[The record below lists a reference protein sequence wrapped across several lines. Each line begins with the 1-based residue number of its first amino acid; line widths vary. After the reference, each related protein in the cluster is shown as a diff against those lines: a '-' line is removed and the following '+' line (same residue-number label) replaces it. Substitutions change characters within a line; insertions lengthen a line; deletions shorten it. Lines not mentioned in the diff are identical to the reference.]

1 MFEKLVDL
9 EVKYA
14 KLQEDLADPEVLKDV
29 SNIAKISKEIKDLQ
43 PIIAKFNE
51 YKANK
56 QDIDESKELL
66 EIEDDA
72 DMQAEL
78 KEIISTSET
87 NIEQIEADLKV
98 LMLPKDPND
107 GRNAILEIRGAAGG
121 DEANI
126 FAYDL
131 YRMYTK
137 YAENQGWKTELLES
151 QDSPGGGFSNV
162 SVLLKGDDVFSKMK
176 FESGAHRVQRVP
188 VTESQGRVH
197 TSTATVVVMPEIED
211 VDVDIKDA
219 DLKIDTYRSSGAGG
233 QSVNTTDS
241 AVRITHLPTGIVVT
255 SQDERS
261 QISNREK
268 AMKVIRAKIY
278 DHYLQI
284 QLEENDSMRKNK
296 LGTGS
301 RSEKIR
307 TYNYPQN
314 RVTDHRIGLTL
325 NKLDVII
332 DGKLDEVIEA
342 LVLEDQMERMK
353 SVE

>member
-1 MFEKLVDL
+1 MFDKLTDL
-9 EVKYA
+9 EEKYQ
-14 KLQEDLADPEVLKDV
+14 KLQNDLANPEVIKDV
-29 SNIAKISKEIKDLQ
+29 SNIAKISKEIKELQ
-43 PIIAKFNE
+43 PIIEKYNE
-51 YKANK
+51 YKANH
-56 QDIDESKELL
+56 QDIIESEELL
-66 EIEDDA
+66 EIEDDVT
-72 DMQAEL
+72 MQTEL
-78 KEIISTSET
+78 KEIISNSQQ
-87 NIEQIEADLKV
+87 NITEIEEQLKI

-107 GRNAILEIRGAAGG
+107 GKNAILEIRGAAGG

-137 YAENQGWKTELLES
+137 YAETQGWKTELLES

-162 SVLLKGDDVFSKMK
+162 SVLIKGEDVFSKMK

-188 VTESQGRVH
+188 TTESQGRVH
-197 TSTATVVVMPEIED
+197 TSTATVVVMAEIED
-211 VDVDIKDA
+211 VDVDIKDN

-241 AVRITHLPTGIVVT
+241 AVRITHIPTGIVVT

-261 QISNREK
+261 QISNKEK

-278 DHYLQI
+278 DHFLQI
-284 QLEENDSMRKNK
+284 QMSENDSMRKNK

-332 DGKLDEVIEA
+332 DGKLEEVIQA
-342 LVLEDQMERMK
+342 LILEDHVERMK
-353 SVE
+353 SIE

>member
-1 MFEKLVDL
+1 MFDKLVDL
-9 EVKYA
+9 EIKYA
-14 KLQEDLADPEVLKDV
+14 KLQQDLADPEVLKEV

-43 PIIAKFNE
+43 PIMEKFNE
-51 YKANK
+51 YKASK
-56 QDIDESKELL
+56 QDIDESNELL

-72 DMQAEL
+72 EMQAEL
-78 KEIISTSET
+78 KEIISSSEA
-87 NIEQIEADLKV
+87 NIVQIEADLKV

-107 GRNAILEIRGAAGG
+107 GKNAIMEIRGAAGG

-137 YAENQGWKTELLES
+137 YAESHGWKTELLES

-162 SVLLKGDDVFSKMK
+162 SVLLKGNDVFSKMK

-211 VDVDIKDA
+211 VDVNIKDV

-261 QISNREK
+261 QISNKEK

-284 QLEENDSMRKNK
+284 QLEENDSMRKSK

-332 DGKLDEVIEA
+332 DGKLDEVIDA

-353 SVE
+353 AVE